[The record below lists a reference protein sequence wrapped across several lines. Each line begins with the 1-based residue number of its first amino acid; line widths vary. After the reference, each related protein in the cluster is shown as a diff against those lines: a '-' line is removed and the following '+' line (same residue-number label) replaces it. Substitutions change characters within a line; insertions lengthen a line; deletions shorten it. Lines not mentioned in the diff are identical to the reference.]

1 LTGGLIGGV
10 IGLYR
15 SPANCEKVSLMS
27 RNILL
32 ALLAASMF
40 SAAPAYAKIVA
51 YSAEL
56 NGQSPTISTG
66 SSARASARISVD
78 TAKKTVAIRLNVIGL
93 SVDALWD
100 KLVKAP
106 IGPIHL
112 HQYASGNLADA
123 NSSELAFP
131 LPYGSSYK
139 ATRDGFRV
147 RTGVL
152 DYAKAVAPLGQNIS
166 FEAFIAALEKG
177 TVVLNIHTDAFNGGE
192 INGLVVKAAS

>member
-1 LTGGLIGGV
+1 MLRHTVFALIA
-10 IGLYR
+10 
-15 SPANCEKVSLMS
+15 S
-27 RNILL
+27 
-32 ALLAASMF
+32 ALF
-40 SAAPAYAKIVA
+40 SAAPVAAKIFE
-51 YSAEL
+51 YRAEL
-56 NGQSPTISTG
+56 NGQSPTITTG
-66 SSARASARISVD
+66 SSARADARISID

-93 SVDALWD
+93 SVDSLWD

-131 LPYGSSYK
+131 LAYGPSYK
-139 ATRDGFRV
+139 PTRDGFRV
-147 RTGVL
+147 RTGPL
-152 DYAKAVAPLGQNIS
+152 DYAKAVAPLGQSLS

-192 INGLVVKAAS
+192 INGLVGKAVK

>member
-1 LTGGLIGGV
+1 MLRHICLIL
-10 IGLYR
+10 I
-15 SPANCEKVSLMS
+15 AAT
-27 RNILL
+27 
-32 ALLAASMF
+32 AL
-40 SAAPAYAKIVA
+40 SAAPASAKIVE
-51 YSAEL
+51 YRAEL

-66 SSARASARISVD
+66 SSARANARISVD

-93 SVDALWD
+93 SVDSLWD
-100 KLVKAP
+100 RLVKAP

-131 LPYGSSYK
+131 LTYGPSYK
-139 ATRDGFRV
+139 PTRDGFRV
-147 RTGVL
+147 RTRPL
-152 DYAKAVAPLGQNIS
+152 DYAKAVAPLSASIS

-192 INGLVVKAAS
+192 INGLVVKVVS

>member
-1 LTGGLIGGV
+1 
-10 IGLYR
+10 
-15 SPANCEKVSLMS
+15 MS
-27 RNILL
+27 RTTVF
-32 ALLAASMF
+32 ALLAAAMLE
-40 SAAPAYAKIVA
+40 AAPASAKAVEYRA
-51 YSAEL
+51 DL

-66 SSARASARISVD
+66 SSARANARISVD
-78 TAKKTVAIRLNVIGL
+78 TTKKTVAIRLNVIGL

-131 LPYGSSYK
+131 LPYGPSYK
-139 ATRDGFRV
+139 ATSTGFRV

-152 DYAKAVAPLGQNIS
+152 DYAKSVAPLGQSIS

-192 INGLVVKAAS
+192 VNGLVVKVAG

>member
-1 LTGGLIGGV
+1 
-10 IGLYR
+10 
-15 SPANCEKVSLMS
+15 MS
-27 RNILL
+27 RHAVFTLIVGTLL
-32 ALLAASMF
+32 IAT
-40 SAAPAYAKIVA
+40 PVNAKIVE
-51 YSAEL
+51 YRAEL

-66 SSARASARISVD
+66 SSARANARISVD

-93 SVDALWD
+93 SVDSLWD

-131 LPYGSSYK
+131 LTFGPSYK
-139 ATRDGFRV
+139 PTRDGFRV
-147 RTGVL
+147 RTGPL
-152 DYAKAVAPLGQNIS
+152 DYAKAVAPLGQSLS
-166 FEAFIAALEKG
+166 FESFVAALEKG

>member
-1 LTGGLIGGV
+1 MLRHTLLSLI
-10 IGLYR
+10 
-15 SPANCEKVSLMS
+15 
-27 RNILL
+27 
-32 ALLAASMF
+32 AAGAV
-40 SAAPAYAKIVA
+40 SAAPA
-51 YSAEL
+51 SAQIIEYRADL
-56 NGQSPTISTG
+56 NGQSPTINTG

-112 HQYASGNLADA
+112 HQYANGNLADA
-123 NSSELAFP
+123 GNSELAFP
-131 LPYGSSYK
+131 LTYGPSYK
-139 ATRDGFRV
+139 PTRDGFRV

-152 DYAKAVAPLGQNIS
+152 DYAKAVAPLGQSIS

-192 INGLVVKAAS
+192 VNGLVVKAIK

>member
-1 LTGGLIGGV
+1 
-10 IGLYR
+10 
-15 SPANCEKVSLMS
+15 MS
-27 RNILL
+27 RRGFFTLML
-32 ALLAASMF
+32 GAAL
-40 SAAPAYAKIVA
+40 SAAPASAKTIE
-51 YSAEL
+51 YRAEL

-78 TAKKTVAIRLNVIGL
+78 TAKKTVAIRLNVTGL

-100 KLVKAP
+100 RLVKAP

-112 HQYASGNLADA
+112 HQYANGNLADA
-123 NSSELAFP
+123 GNSELAFP
-131 LPYGSSYK
+131 LTYGPSYK
-139 ATRDGFRV
+139 PTRDGFRV

-152 DYAKAVAPLGQNIS
+152 DYAKAVAPLGQSIS
-166 FEAFIAALEKG
+166 FEAFVAALEKG

>member
-1 LTGGLIGGV
+1 MLRHTVFALIA
-10 IGLYR
+10 
-15 SPANCEKVSLMS
+15 S
-27 RNILL
+27 
-32 ALLAASMF
+32 ALF
-40 SAAPAYAKIVA
+40 SAAPVAAKIVE
-51 YSAEL
+51 YRAEL

-66 SSARASARISVD
+66 SSARADAWITVD

-93 SVDALWD
+93 SVDSLWD

-131 LPYGSSYK
+131 LTYGPSYK
-139 ATRDGFRV
+139 PTRDGFRV
-147 RTGVL
+147 RTGPL
-152 DYAKAVAPLGQNIS
+152 DYAKAVAPLSASIS

-192 INGLVVKAAS
+192 INGLVGKAVK

>member
-1 LTGGLIGGV
+1 MLRNTCFALFIG
-10 IGLYR
+10 
-15 SPANCEKVSLMS
+15 
-27 RNILL
+27 
-32 ALLAASMF
+32 ALL
-40 SAAPAYAKIVA
+40 SAAPAAAKIVE
-51 YSAEL
+51 YRAEL

-66 SSARASARISVD
+66 SSARASAQISVD

-131 LPYGSSYK
+131 LPYGPSYK
-139 ATRDGFRV
+139 PTQNGFRV
-147 RTGVL
+147 RTGTL
-152 DYAKAVAPLGQNIS
+152 DYAKAVAPLGQSIS
-166 FEAFIAALEKG
+166 FDAFVAALEKG

-192 INGLVVKAAS
+192 VNGLVVKVAR